1 MKYEFVQRLMQV
13 FDRYQAENLPLSL
26 EDFGMWLV
34 TVDAQGQDKE
44 PEKEIPEK
52 LAMYL
57 NVIGK
62 FYSYYHKKILKQT
75 DLTSLDE
82 LVFLKTLYPD
92 RILSKTDLIDENILE
107 KTTGVEIIKRL
118 KRKGYLEEFGDLEDK
133 RKKNVTLSPTGKSL
147 VEQLEEEFVSASK
160 IMGGNLAGEEQ
171 IQLYYLLQ
179 KLDDFHRTVYSES
192 RDLQI
197 SDIQATWM
205 DPLAD

>member
-107 KTTGVEIIKRL
+107 TCQAVQA
-118 KRKGYLEEFGDLEDK
+118 D
-133 RKKNVTLSPTGKSL
+133 
-147 VEQLEEEFVSASK
+147 VS
-160 IMGGNLAGEEQ
+160 
-171 IQLYYLLQ
+171 
-179 KLDDFHRTVYSES
+179 
-192 RDLQI
+192 
-197 SDIQATWM
+197 
-205 DPLAD
+205 